1 MKISKQT
8 QRRTIIFAV
17 ATALFALFQILVL
30 GVQLFNSTNPYVG
43 NYSHIPIGEL
53 DTPYS
58 AFDIKDNYEE
68 FAYTIERDAE
78 GKPLVEALPTS
89 MLLFSKN
96 PNYVRPDHYGW
107 QVNTII
113 TYVALALFVVA
124 VVLMAWV
131 IVSAIRG
138 FRTGNIFQHNQ
149 PRLLRWLSLVI
160 FFYYALV
167 ENRTVFRMIATK
179 DLYGDKLPIE
189 VFGSVNIQF
198 ECLVAPLLLLIFA
211 ELIAIA
217 AHINEEE
224 SMTI

>member
-78 GKPLVEALPTS
+78 GKPLVEALPSS

>member
-1 MKISKQT
+1 MKISHKT

-17 ATALFALFQILVL
+17 ATALFALLQILQL

-53 DTPYS
+53 DTPFSVY
-58 AFDIKDNYEE
+58 DIEEGYKE
-68 FAYTIERDAE
+68 FAYTVESDAD

-107 QVNTII
+107 QINTAII
-113 TYVALALFVVA
+113 YVALALFVVA
-124 VVLMAWV
+124 VMLMAWV
-131 IVSAIRG
+131 VLSAIMG

-160 FFYYALV
+160 FFYYALI
-167 ENRTVFRMIATK
+167 ENRSVFRMIATK
-179 DLYGDKLPIE
+179 DLYGDKFPIE
-189 VFGSVNIQF
+189 LLGRVNIQF

-217 AHINEEE
+217 ARINEEE

>member
-78 GKPLVEALPTS
+78 GKPLVEALPSS

-179 DLYGDKLPIE
+179 DLYGEKLPIE

>member
-78 GKPLVEALPTS
+78 GKPLVEALPSS

-138 FRTGNIFQHNQ
+138 FHTGNIFQHNQ